1 MTRQCFGQWRMRVR
15 DAGLLVAL
23 VFLSSG
29 PAQAQVDFSG
39 LWTPLRAQSG
49 RKRNDR

>member
-1 MTRQCFGQWRMRVR
+1 MTRRCFGQWRRRVR

-29 PAQAQVDFSG
+29 PAQAQVDLYGS
-39 LWTPLRAQSG
+39 LDATSAQSG
-49 RKRNDR
+49 RQRNDR